1 MAKHPIAMALSKVV
15 IAAAWADGNLARD
28 EVNSLKNLLA
38 EAGQTVGSGEMALTM
53 QDWAELD
60 IYLYSP
66 VGPEERRRL
75 VEELAAV
82 MRGPKD
88 RALAYAALDQ
98 LMSADRVTTD
108 EERAVS
114 AEIRAALERA
124 DAGPLAAF
132 GHMLRRG
139 LGVKA
144 AGPNREQHLE
154 EFLTN
159 RVYYAVRVRLGKSP
173 EEDLGIPAD
182 EARKLALAGGIL
194 ATLAHVDASVADAE
208 RERIVAA
215 LEHGWGISHDRAV
228 LVAEAA
234 IEEGKANLDQY
245 ALTYAFAQSASV
257 EERVRFLDALF
268 AVAAADGAISS
279 DESAEISRIT
289 QAIRLEQ
296 RHFVAAKRKALGETS

>member
-1 MAKHPIAMALSKVV
+1 MAKHPIAMALAKVV

-28 EVNSLKNLLA
+28 EVNSLKNMLS
-38 EAGQTVGSGEMALTM
+38 EAGENVGGGEMSLTM

-66 VGPEERRRL
+66 VGAEERRRL
-75 VEELAAV
+75 VEELGSLL
-82 MRGPKD
+82 RGPKD
-88 RALAYAALDQ
+88 RALAFAALDR

-108 EERAVS
+108 EERAVA

-132 GHMLRRG
+132 GHLLRRG
-139 LGVKA
+139 LRVQA
-144 AGPNREQHLE
+144 AGPNREQHLD
-154 EFLTN
+154 EFLNN
-159 RVYYAVRVRLGKSP
+159 RVYYAVRVRLGKTP

-194 ATLAHVDASVADAE
+194 ATLAHVDANVADAE

-215 LEHGWGISHDRAV
+215 LEQGWGISHDRAV

-234 IEEGKANLDQY
+234 IEESKANLDPY
-245 ALTYAFAQSASV
+245 VLTYAFAQSASV

-268 AVAAADGAISS
+268 AVAAADGGISS
-279 DESAEISRIT
+279 EESSEISRIT

-296 RHFVAAKRKALGETS
+296 RHFVAAKRKAIGS